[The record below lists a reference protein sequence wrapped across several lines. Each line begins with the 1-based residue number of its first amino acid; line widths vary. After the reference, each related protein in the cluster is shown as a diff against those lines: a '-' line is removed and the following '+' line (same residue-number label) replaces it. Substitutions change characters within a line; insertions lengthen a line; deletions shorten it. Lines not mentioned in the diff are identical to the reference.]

1 MAGLRPSRPG
11 MPSSRPLLNLE
22 SGDKSGLAKAFQAL
36 VGNSQKA
43 PPAPKPQAG
52 GGLQTARA
60 LEILKSLGFQPLPGH
75 QPPAFTHPLA
85 PDRPAACQPPG
96 DAVDP
101 ERWALDWAAR
111 HFPEMDFYLPFIMR
125 RAALSK
131 KSQPANGRPTTPEPD
146 YDDDGF
152 LAEYS

>member
-1 MAGLRPSRPG
+1 

-36 VGNSQKA
+36 VGNSQKS
-43 PPAPKPQAG
+43 PPASKPQANHP
-52 GGLQTARA
+52 QAVRA
-60 LEILKSLGFQPLPGH
+60 LEILKNLGFQALPGH

-85 PDRPAACQPPG
+85 PDRPAECQPPG
-96 DAVDP
+96 ESFDP
-101 ERWALDWAAR
+101 ESWALDWAAR

-131 KSQPANGRPTTPEPD
+131 KSQPATGRPTTPEPD

-152 LAEYS
+152 LAGYS